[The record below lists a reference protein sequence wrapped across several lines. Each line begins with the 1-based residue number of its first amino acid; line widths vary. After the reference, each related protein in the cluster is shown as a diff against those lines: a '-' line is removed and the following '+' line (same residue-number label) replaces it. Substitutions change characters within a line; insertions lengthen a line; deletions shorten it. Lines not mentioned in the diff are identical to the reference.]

1 MTTQD
6 LKQKPGTG
14 AVKHGNINK
23 GKKMTE
29 SQNTRL
35 DRIEE
40 KIDKLSE
47 AMISLARAEEKL
59 IAMEQK
65 YTAQYERMNRFSE
78 KLDDIERIVQDNSR
92 TVSLIEK
99 LVGAAILAAV
109 GAWAT
114 QYFM

>member
-1 MTTQD
+1 
-6 LKQKPGTG
+6 
-14 AVKHGNINK
+14 
-23 GKKMTE
+23 MTE

-40 KIDKLSE
+40 KIDRLSD

-65 YTAQYERMNRFSE
+65 YASQYDRMNRFSE
-78 KLDDIERIVQDNSR
+78 KLDTIERMVQDNSR
-92 TVSLIEK
+92 TVSIIEK
-99 LVGAAILAAV
+99 LVGAAVLTAV